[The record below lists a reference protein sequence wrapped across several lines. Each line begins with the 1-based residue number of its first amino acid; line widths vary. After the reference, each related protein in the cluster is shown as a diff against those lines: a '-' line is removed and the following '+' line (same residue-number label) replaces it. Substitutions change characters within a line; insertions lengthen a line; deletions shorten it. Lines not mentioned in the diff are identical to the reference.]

1 MRIISIHKQME
12 CNKDLFM
19 YRVINNET
27 PEFIS
32 NMYTPPPS
40 RCFNSRDYQLHLPR
54 PRIDIFK
61 RGIAFSAAVLYN
73 KLPPIVRSYHS
84 LS

>member
-1 MRIISIHKQME
+1 ME